1 MTEIPFRS
9 TVEVLIVAAQPVI
22 RAGLKYLLDRRA
34 SLIVIGEAGNIDDA
48 LALLAEKRPDVI
60 VIDPDTED
68 LTLAAIA
75 DLTSQEAQRVIVF
88 TSHTDAAVHQR
99 AFEMGV
105 LGVVLKSQPADIL
118 LRAIERVHAGEL
130 WLDRVKTASLL
141 TRILR
146 RRDPEDAKILTL
158 TKRER
163 EVIALVGEGLK
174 NAVIGERLFISGA
187 TVRNHLTSILSKLE
201 LSDRLE
207 LAIYSF
213 KHGLVQPETR
223 EPLEFR
229 ARQAGQ

>member
-48 LALLAEKRPDVI
+48 VALIAEKRPDVI
-60 VIDPDTED
+60 VIDPDSED
-68 LTLAAIA
+68 LMLAAIA
-75 DLTSQEAQRVIVF
+75 ELTSLEAQRVIVF
-88 TSHTDAAVHQR
+88 TGQADAGVHQR

-130 WLDRVKTASLL
+130 WLDRVKTATLL